1 MFNTCSTINV
11 NMPKLHP
18 LQEKICQI
26 FKDNGG
32 RLPSFRQLA
41 KELNVASTNTVS
53 YHVEILKKKG
63 LLTIEGIDK
72 GVVELNLLTLLN
84 FESKSGV
91 YVILK
96 NKKPIY
102 VGETD
107 DIKNDIIEKFIKNDS
122 PFLMKLKE
130 KNNDIS
136 IAYSIIKDQ
145 NKRNELKDHLQ
156 NIYRLIGK

>member
-1 MFNTCSTINV
+1 
-11 NMPKLHP
+11 MPKLHP